1 MEASQARTRTTFTP
15 HLRPTPAQLR
25 TEWMP
30 QRARESRALLFGY
43 RRVEV
48 LRLETAATPVAP
60 LEWTA
65 ARQRVPQG
73 TPAAGE
79 QTRTHLPTMRMPAA
93 AAAGTAARAGLGESS
108 GKAS

>member
-1 MEASQARTRTTFTP
+1 MEASEARTQTIFTP
-15 HLRPTPAQLR
+15 RLRPTPAQLR
-25 TEWMP
+25 MEWMP
-30 QRARESRALLFGY
+30 RRARESRALRFGY

-79 QTRTHLPTMRMPAA
+79 PTRTQRPTMRTQVAEAGATAAPAA
-93 AAAGTAARAGLGESS
+93 LAEIRGIQT
-108 GKAS
+108 